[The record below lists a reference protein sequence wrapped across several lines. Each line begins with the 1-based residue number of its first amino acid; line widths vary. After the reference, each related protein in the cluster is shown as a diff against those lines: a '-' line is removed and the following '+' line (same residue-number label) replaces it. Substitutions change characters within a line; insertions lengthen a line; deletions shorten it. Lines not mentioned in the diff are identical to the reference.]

1 MVKQTSIMHTEFIT
15 LSWSGLWWSLGVGYA
30 ILILCVIGIV
40 ISENRNPLKALGWV
54 TALLLFPVGGII
66 LYFVFG
72 RSIRNVRMISR
83 RNRRKLLK
91 HEGTQP
97 LPKLD
102 RELSPE
108 NRQRIRL
115 AYSIGGANLYTGN
128 DIRIFTDGRSFFD
141 ELFDDLKKAREYI
154 NLQFYIIASDPLGR
168 QLRDILIE
176 RARAGVKVRVIYD
189 YIGSFDAR
197 RRDFFQRMKENGV
210 EVHSFFRL
218 SFPSHV
224 NRLNWRNHR
233 KVVVI
238 DGRIGYIGGM
248 NVAERYMGSFDGGKW
263 RDTAARIAGPCVGA
277 LQYHFAVDWKFMGHD
292 LLCDPVAGWSKDD
305 GAEVSDATLQVLASG
320 PNDRWGN
327 MTLLFYKAISTA
339 RRRVWLQT
347 PYFLPSDGLMKAL
360 ESAALAG
367 VDVRV
372 MMPRRSDSRILTY
385 ASHSYVE
392 ECLLA
397 GVKVYLYD
405 AGMLHAKVL
414 IVDND
419 FSTLG
424 STNFDFRS
432 LEHNFEENLVMYSN
446 EANRILAQGF
456 EEDSKDCSKLKIAE
470 WNRRDR
476 RRKVQESIYRLLSPI
491 L

>member
-1 MVKQTSIMHTEFIT
+1 MQIHYISLT
-15 LSWSGLWWSLGVGYA
+15 WSGILWGLGLAYGV
-30 ILILCVIGIV
+30 LILCVIAIV

-54 TALLLFPVGGII
+54 TALLLFPVGGVI
-66 LYFVFG
+66 LYFIFG

-83 RNRRKLLK
+83 RNRRRLLK
-91 HEGTQP
+91 QEGTLP

-102 RELSPE
+102 RELSSE

-115 AYSIGGANLYTGN
+115 AYNVGGANLYTGN
-128 DIRIFTDGRSFFD
+128 AIEIFDDGERHFK
-141 ELFDDLKKAREYI
+141 ELFDDLRKAKLYI
-154 NLQFYIIASDPLGR
+154 NLQFYIIASDSLGR
-168 QLRDILIE
+168 RLRDILIE
-176 RARAGVKVRVIYD
+176 RAIAGVKVRVIYD
-189 YIGSFDAR
+189 YIGSFDAG

-218 SFPSHV
+218 SFPYV
-224 NRLNWRNHR
+224 NRANWRNHR

-238 DGRIGYIGGM
+238 DGKIGYIGGM
-248 NVAERYMGSFDGGKW
+248 NVAERYVSGGDFGKW
-263 RDTAARIAGPCVGA
+263 RDTAARISGPCVAA
-277 LQYHFAVDWKFMGHD
+277 LQYHFAVDWKFIGQP
-292 LLCDPVAGWSKDD
+292 LLCDHINVMPDNYAGSIRK
-305 GAEVSDATLQVLASG
+305 VTMQVLASG

-339 RRRVWLQT
+339 RKRVWIQT
-347 PYFLPSDGLMKAL
+347 PYFLPSEGLLKAL

-372 MMPRRSDSRILTY
+372 MMPKRSDSKVLTY
-385 ASHSYVE
+385 ASQSYVE

-397 GVKVYLYD
+397 GIKVYLYD
-405 AGMLHAKVL
+405 AGMLHSKVL
-414 IVDND
+414 IVDDD

-432 LEHNFEENLVMYSN
+432 LEHNFEENLVLYSERTN
-446 EANRILAQGF
+446 SVLAERF
-456 EEDSKDCSKLKIAE
+456 ERDASESHRLKLAE
-470 WNRRDR
+470 WNRRPRGR
-476 RRKVQESIYRLLSPI
+476 RIQESVYRLLSPI

>member
-1 MVKQTSIMHTEFIT
+1 MHALFIS
-15 LSWSGLWWSLGVGYA
+15 LIWNGLWWSLTVGYA
-30 ILILCVIGIV
+30 VLILCVIAIV

-83 RNRRKLLK
+83 RNRRKLLR

-102 RELSPE
+102 RRLSVE

-128 DIRIFTDGRSFFD
+128 DVRIFD
-141 ELFDDLKKAREYI
+141 EGESHFEALFEDLRNAREYI
-154 NLQFYIIASDPLGR
+154 NLQFYIIACDKLGR

-197 RRDFFQRMKENGV
+197 RRDFFRRMKENGV

-238 DGRIGYIGGM
+238 DGNVGYIGGM
-248 NVAERYMGSFDGGKW
+248 NVAERYVTGGGLGKW
-263 RDTAARIAGPCVGA
+263 RDCGARISGPCVSA

-292 LLCDPVAGWSKDD
+292 LLCDPVG
-305 GAEVSDATLQVLASG
+305 GEVKGIGGDVTNVTLQVLASG

-327 MTLLFYKAISTA
+327 MLLLFYKAISTA

-347 PYFLPSDGLMKAL
+347 PYFLPSEALMKAL

-372 MMPRRSDSRILTY
+372 MMPRRSDSTILTY

-392 ECLLA
+392 ECLVA
-397 GVKVYLYD
+397 GIKVYFYD

-414 IVDND
+414 IVDDD

-432 LEHNFEENLVMYSN
+432 LEHNFEENLLMYSPETN
-446 EANRILAQGF
+446 AILSRSF
-456 EEDSKDCSKLKIAE
+456 EKDAEECTRLKLSE
-470 WNRRDR
+470 WNRRER
-476 RRKVQESIYRLLSPI
+476 KRKVQESIYRLLSPI

>member
-1 MVKQTSIMHTEFIT
+1 MYLDSIN
-15 LSWSGLWWSLGVGYA
+15 LSWSNIWWSLGVAYMV
-30 ILILCVIGIV
+30 LVLCVIGFV
-40 ISENRNPLKALGWV
+40 ISENRNPLKTLGWV

-91 HEGTQP
+91 HEGSQP

-102 RELSPE
+102 GSLSSE

-115 AYSIGGANLYTGN
+115 AYSIGAANLYTGN
-128 DIRIFTDGRSFFD
+128 DILLFSDGATHF
-141 ELFDDLKKAREYI
+141 EALFQDLSNAREYI
-154 NLQFYIIASDPLGR
+154 NLQFYIIACDPLGR
-168 QLRDILIE
+168 RLRDILIE

-238 DGRIGYIGGM
+238 DGCVGYIGGM
-248 NVAERYMGSFDGGKW
+248 NVAERYVSGGSSGKW
-263 RDTAARIAGPCVGA
+263 RDSAARVSGPCVAA

-292 LLCDPVAGWSKDD
+292 LLCDPIGGCCLRLLPDT
-305 GAEVSDATLQVLASG
+305 VSDVTLQVLASG

-372 MMPRRSDSRILTY
+372 MMPRRSDSRVLTY
-385 ASHSYVE
+385 ASHSYIE

-397 GVKVYLYD
+397 GIKVYLYD

-414 IVDND
+414 IVDDD

-432 LEHNFEENLVMYSN
+432 LEHNFEENLVMYSREIN
-446 EANRILAQGF
+446 SRLAASF
-456 EEDSKDCSKLKIAE
+456 EEDSRDCSRLKLSE
-470 WNRRDR
+470 WNRRPR
-476 RRKVQESIYRLLSPI
+476 SHRTQESLYRLLSPI

>member
-1 MVKQTSIMHTEFIT
+1 MCMDFGYIS
-15 LSWSGLWWSLGVGYA
+15 LSWTGIWWSLGVAYA
-30 ILILCVIGIV
+30 VLILCVIGFV
-40 ISENRNPLKALGWV
+40 ISENRNPLKSLGWV
-54 TALLLFPVGGII
+54 TALLLFPVGGVI

-83 RNRRKLLK
+83 RNRRKLLQ
-91 HEGTQP
+91 HEGSQP

-102 RELSPE
+102 NSLSPE

-128 DIRIFTDGRSFFD
+128 DIELFSDGESHFE
-141 ELFDDLKKAREYI
+141 ELFDDLRHAKEYI
-154 NLQFYIIASDPLGR
+154 NLQFYIIACDPLGR
-168 QLRDILIE
+168 RLRDILIE

-197 RRDFFQRMKENGV
+197 RRDFFRRMKENGV
-210 EVHSFFRL
+210 EVHSFFKL

-238 DGRIGYIGGM
+238 DGEIGYIGGM
-248 NVAERYMGSFDGGKW
+248 NVAERYVSGGPVGKW
-263 RDTAARIAGPCVGA
+263 RDTAARVTGPCVAA
-277 LQYHFAVDWKFMGHD
+277 LQYNFAVDWKFMGHA
-292 LLCDPVAGWSKDD
+292 LLCDPVGGKSPRLDNVVRD
-305 GAEVSDATLQVLASG
+305 VTLQVLASG

-347 PYFLPSDGLMKAL
+347 PYFLPSEGLMKAL
-360 ESAALAG
+360 ETAALAG

-372 MMPRRSDSRILTY
+372 MMPRASDSRVLTY

-392 ECLLA
+392 VCLLA
-397 GVKVYLYD
+397 GIKVYLYD

-432 LEHNFEENLVMYSN
+432 LEHNFEENMVMYSAEIN
-446 EANRILAQGF
+446 SRLAASF
-456 EEDSKDCSKLKIAE
+456 EEDACDCTRLKLSE
-470 WNRRDR
+470 WNRRSRSR
-476 RRKVQESIYRLLSPI
+476 RVQESLYRLLSPI

>member
-1 MVKQTSIMHTEFIT
+1 MQLDYINLNWDSI
-15 LSWSGLWWSLGVGYA
+15 WWSLSMAYGV
-30 ILILCVIGIV
+30 LILCVIGIV
-40 ISENRNPLKALGWV
+40 ISENRNPLKALGWIM
-54 TALLLFPVGGII
+54 ALLLFPVGGIV
-66 LYFVFG
+66 LYFIFG

-83 RNRRKLLK
+83 RNRRRLLK
-91 HEGTQP
+91 QENTAP

-102 RELSPE
+102 KELSPE

-115 AYSIGGANLYTGN
+115 AYNIGDANLYTGN
-128 DIRIFTDGRSFFD
+128 DVEIFKSGERHFE
-141 ELFDDLKKAREYI
+141 ELFDDLRHAKHYI
-154 NLQFYIIASDPLGR
+154 NLQFYIIANDKLGR
-168 QLRDILIE
+168 RLRDILIE

-218 SFPSHV
+218 SFPNHV
-224 NRLNWRNHR
+224 NRINWRNHR
-233 KVVVI
+233 KVVII
-238 DGRIGYIGGM
+238 DGTVGYIGGM
-248 NVAERYMGSFDGGKW
+248 NVAERYVSGGPAGKW
-263 RDTAARIAGPCVGA
+263 RDTAARISGPGVAA
-277 LQYHFAVDWKFMGHD
+277 LQYNFAVDWKFMGHQ
-292 LLCDPVAGWSKDD
+292 LLCDPVYPRPD
-305 GAEVSDATLQVLASG
+305 GLKGSMKNVTLQILSSG

-327 MTLLFYKAISTA
+327 MTLMFYKSISTA

-347 PYFLPSDGLMKAL
+347 PYFLPSEGLLKAL

-372 MMPRRSDSRILTY
+372 MIPRQSDSLILTS

-392 ECLLA
+392 ECLVA
-397 GVKVYLYD
+397 GIKVYLYN
-405 AGMLHAKVL
+405 AGMLHSKVL
-414 IVDND
+414 IIDDD

-432 LEHNFEENLVMYSN
+432 FEHNFEENLMLYSVESN
-446 EANRILAQGF
+446 EVLTRDF
-456 EEDSKDCSKLKIAE
+456 EADASESTRLKLSE
-470 WNRRDR
+470 WNRRSR
-476 RRKVQESIYRLLSPI
+476 GKRAQESLCRLLSPI

>member
-1 MVKQTSIMHTEFIT
+1 MHDVFISEFIS
-15 LSWSGLWWSLGVGYA
+15 LSWTNLWWGLGIGYVVM
-30 ILILCVIGIV
+30 ILCVIVVV
-40 ISENRNPLKALGWV
+40 ISENRNPLKTLGWV
-54 TALLLFPVGGII
+54 MALLLFPVGGVI

-102 RELSPE
+102 RQLSVE

-128 DIRIFTDGRSFFD
+128 DVMIFSNGERHFE
-141 ELFDDLKKAREYI
+141 ELFDDLRNAREYI
-154 NLQFYIIASDPLGR
+154 NLQFYIIACDPLGR
-168 QLRDILIE
+168 RLRDILIE

-218 SFPSHV
+218 SFPTHV

-238 DGRIGYIGGM
+238 DGKVGYIGGM
-248 NVAERYMGSFDGGKW
+248 NVAERYVSGGTLGKW
-263 RDTAARIAGPCVGA
+263 RDTAARITGPCVAA
-277 LQYHFAVDWKFMGHD
+277 LQYHFAVDWKFMGHE
-292 LLCDPVAGWSKDD
+292 LLCDPI
-305 GAEVSDATLQVLASG
+305 GAVTDVLREGVSNVTMQVLASG

-327 MTLLFYKAISTA
+327 MTLLFYKAISSA

-347 PYFLPSDGLMKAL
+347 PYFLPSEGLLKAL

-372 MMPRRSDSRILTY
+372 MMPMRSDSRVLTY

-414 IVDND
+414 IVDDD

-432 LEHNFEENLVMYSN
+432 LEHNFEENLVMYSP
-446 EANRILAQGF
+446 ETNRILTKNF
-456 EEDSKDCSKLKIAE
+456 EEDSKECVRLKLAE

-476 RRKVQESIYRLLSPI
+476 KRKFQESLCRLLSPI

>member
-1 MVKQTSIMHTEFIT
+1 MHELFISIT
-15 LSWSGLWWSLGVGYA
+15 WNGLWWSLTVGYA
-30 ILILCVIGIV
+30 VLILCVIAIV

-83 RNRRKLLK
+83 RNRRKLLR

-102 RELSPE
+102 RRLSVE

-128 DIRIFTDGRSFFD
+128 DVRIFD
-141 ELFDDLKKAREYI
+141 EGESHFEALFEDLRKAREYI
-154 NLQFYIIASDPLGR
+154 NLQFYIIACDSLGR
-168 QLRDILIE
+168 RLRDILIE

-238 DGRIGYIGGM
+238 DGNVGYIGGM
-248 NVAERYMGSFDGGKW
+248 NVAERYVTGGGFGKW
-263 RDTAARIAGPCVGA
+263 RDSVARISGPCVAA

-292 LLCDPVAGWSKDD
+292 LLCDPVG
-305 GAEVSDATLQVLASG
+305 GEVRGIGGDVSNVTLQVLASG

-327 MTLLFYKAISTA
+327 MLLLFYKAISTA

-347 PYFLPSDGLMKAL
+347 PYFLPSEALMKAL

-392 ECLLA
+392 ECLVA
-397 GVKVYLYD
+397 GIKVYFYD

-414 IVDND
+414 IVDDD

-432 LEHNFEENLVMYSN
+432 LEHNFEENLLMYSPETN
-446 EANRILAQGF
+446 AILARSF
-456 EEDSKDCSKLKIAE
+456 EDDAKESTRLKISD
-470 WNRRDR
+470 WNRRE
-476 RRKVQESIYRLLSPI
+476 RKRKIQESVYRLLSPI

>member
-1 MVKQTSIMHTEFIT
+1 MHELFISIT
-15 LSWSGLWWSLGVGYA
+15 WNGLWWSLTVGYA
-30 ILILCVIGIV
+30 VLILCVIAIV

-83 RNRRKLLK
+83 RNRRKLLR

-102 RELSPE
+102 RRLSVE

-128 DIRIFTDGRSFFD
+128 DVRIFD
-141 ELFDDLKKAREYI
+141 EGESHFEALFEDLRKAREYI
-154 NLQFYIIASDPLGR
+154 NLQFYIIACDSLGR
-168 QLRDILIE
+168 RLRDILIE

-238 DGRIGYIGGM
+238 DGNVGYIGGM
-248 NVAERYMGSFDGGKW
+248 NVAERYVTGGGFGKW
-263 RDTAARIAGPCVGA
+263 RDSVARISGPCVAA

-292 LLCDPVAGWSKDD
+292 LLCDPVG
-305 GAEVSDATLQVLASG
+305 GEVRGIGGDVSNVTLQVLASG

-327 MTLLFYKAISTA
+327 MLLLFYKAISTA

-347 PYFLPSDGLMKAL
+347 PYFLPSEALMKAL

-392 ECLLA
+392 ECLVA
-397 GVKVYLYD
+397 GIKVYFYD

-414 IVDND
+414 IVDDD

-424 STNFDFRS
+424 STNFEFRS
-432 LEHNFEENLVMYSN
+432 LEHNFEENLLMYSPETN
-446 EANRILAQGF
+446 AILARSF
-456 EEDSKDCSKLKIAE
+456 ENDAKESTRLKISD
-470 WNRRDR
+470 WNRRE
-476 RRKVQESIYRLLSPI
+476 RKRKIQESVYRLLSPI

>member
-1 MVKQTSIMHTEFIT
+1 MHDLFISLT
-15 LSWSGLWWSLGVGYA
+15 WNGLWWSLTVGYA
-30 ILILCVIGIV
+30 VLILCIIAIV

-54 TALLLFPVGGII
+54 TALLLFPIGGII

-83 RNRRKLLK
+83 RNRRKLLR

-102 RELSPE
+102 RRLSVE

-128 DIRIFTDGRSFFD
+128 DVRIFD
-141 ELFDDLKKAREYI
+141 EGESHFEALFNDLSRARDYI
-154 NLQFYIIASDPLGR
+154 NLQFYIIACDSLGR
-168 QLRDILIE
+168 RLRDILIE

-238 DGRIGYIGGM
+238 DGNVGYIGGM
-248 NVAERYMGSFDGGKW
+248 NVAERYVTGGGFGKW
-263 RDTAARIAGPCVGA
+263 RDSVARISGSCVAA
-277 LQYHFAVDWKFMGHD
+277 LQYHFAVDWKFMGQD
-292 LLCDPVAGWSKDD
+292 LLCDPVG
-305 GAEVSDATLQVLASG
+305 GEVRGIPGDVSNVTLQVLASG

-327 MTLLFYKAISTA
+327 MLLLFYKAISTA

-347 PYFLPSDGLMKAL
+347 PYFLPSEALMKAL

-392 ECLLA
+392 ECLVA
-397 GVKVYLYD
+397 GIKVYFYD

-414 IVDND
+414 IVDDD

-432 LEHNFEENLVMYSN
+432 LEHNFEENLLMYSPETN
-446 EANRILAQGF
+446 ATLAHSF
-456 EEDSKDCSKLKIAE
+456 ENDSRDCTRLKLSE
-470 WNRRDR
+470 WNRRER
-476 RRKVQESIYRLLSPI
+476 KRKVQESVYRLLSPI

>member
-1 MVKQTSIMHTEFIT
+1 MYLDSIN
-15 LSWSGLWWSLGVGYA
+15 LSWSDIWWSLGVVY
-30 ILILCVIGIV
+30 LVLVLCVIGFV
-40 ISENRNPLKALGWV
+40 ISENRNPLKTLGWV

-91 HEGTQP
+91 HEGSQP

-102 RELSPE
+102 GSLSPE

-115 AYSIGGANLYTGN
+115 AYSIGAANLYTGN
-128 DIRIFTDGRSFFD
+128 DIRLFSDGATHF
-141 ELFDDLKKAREYI
+141 EALFHDLSNAREYI
-154 NLQFYIIASDPLGR
+154 NLQFYIIACDPLGR
-168 QLRDILIE
+168 RLRDILIQ

-238 DGRIGYIGGM
+238 DGCVGYIGGM
-248 NVAERYMGSFDGGKW
+248 NVAERYVSGGSSGKW
-263 RDTAARIAGPCVGA
+263 RDSAARVSGPCVAA

-292 LLCDPVAGWSKDD
+292 LLCDPIGGCYGQLLPDT
-305 GAEVSDATLQVLASG
+305 VSDVTLQVLASG

-372 MMPRRSDSRILTY
+372 MMPRRSDSRVLTY
-385 ASHSYVE
+385 ASHSYIE

-397 GVKVYLYD
+397 GIKVYLYD

-414 IVDND
+414 IVDDD

-432 LEHNFEENLVMYSN
+432 LEHNFEENLVMYSREIN
-446 EANRILAQGF
+446 SRLVASFG
-456 EEDSKDCSKLKIAE
+456 EDSRDCSRLKLSE
-470 WNRRDR
+470 WNRRPR
-476 RRKVQESIYRLLSPI
+476 SHRTQESLYRLLSPI

>member
-1 MVKQTSIMHTEFIT
+1 MHTEFIT

-128 DIRIFTDGRSFFD
+128 DMRIFTDGRSFFD
-141 ELFDDLKKAREYI
+141 ELFEDLKKAREYI

-263 RDTAARIAGPCVGA
+263 RDTAARITGPCVGA

-397 GVKVYLYD
+397 GVKVYLYE

>member
-128 DIRIFTDGRSFFD
+128 DMRIFTDGRSFFD
-141 ELFDDLKKAREYI
+141 ELFEDLKKAREYI

-263 RDTAARIAGPCVGA
+263 RDTAARITGPCVGA

-397 GVKVYLYD
+397 GVKVYLYE

>member
-1 MVKQTSIMHTEFIT
+1 MHTEFIT

-238 DGRIGYIGGM
+238 DGKIGYIGGM

-263 RDTAARIAGPCVGA
+263 RDTAARITGPCVGA

-397 GVKVYLYD
+397 GVKVYLYE

>member
-248 NVAERYMGSFDGGKW
+248 NVAERYMGRFDGGKW
-263 RDTAARIAGPCVGA
+263 RDTAARITGPCVGA

-397 GVKVYLYD
+397 GVKVYLYE

>member
-1 MVKQTSIMHTEFIT
+1 MHTEFIT

-141 ELFDDLKKAREYI
+141 ELFEDLKKAREYI

-168 QLRDILIE
+168 RLRDILIE

-263 RDTAARIAGPCVGA
+263 RDTAARITGPCVGA

>member
-1 MVKQTSIMHTEFIT
+1 MRMLAEFIN
-15 LSWSGLWWSLGVGYA
+15 LSWTGVWWSLIIGYA
-30 ILILCVIGIV
+30 VLIVCVIGVV
-40 ISENRNPLKALGWV
+40 ISENRNPTKALGWV
-54 TALLLFPVGGII
+54 TALLLFPVGGVI

-72 RSIRNVRMISR
+72 RSLRNVRMISR
-83 RNRRKLLK
+83 RNRRKLLR

-97 LPKLD
+97 LPKLSG
-102 RELSPE
+102 ELSDD
-108 NRQRIRL
+108 NRRRIRL
-115 AYSIGGANLYTGN
+115 AYNIGGANLYTGN
-128 DIRIFTDGRSFFD
+128 SVKIFNNGTEHFD
-141 ELFDDLKKAREYI
+141 MLFDDLRRAEKYI
-154 NLQFYIIASDPLGR
+154 NLQFYIIACDSLGR
-168 QLRDILIE
+168 KLRDILID

-197 RRDFFQRMKENGV
+197 RHDFFQRMKENGV

-224 NRLNWRNHR
+224 NRINWRNHR

-238 DGRIGYIGGM
+238 DGRVGYIGGM
-248 NVAERYMGSFDGGKW
+248 NVAERYVGVGARFEGW
-263 RDTAARIAGPCVGA
+263 RDTAARVTGACIAA
-277 LQYHFAVDWKFMGHD
+277 LQYHFAVDWKFIGQD
-292 LLCDPVAGWSKDD
+292 LLCDPVGGGCDEDAGVDD
-305 GAEVSDATLQVLASG
+305 GVVGNVTTQILASG

-327 MTLLFYKAISTA
+327 MSLLFYKAISTS
-339 RRRVWLQT
+339 RKRVWLQS
-347 PYFLPSDGLMKAL
+347 PYFLPSEGLLRAL

-372 MMPRRSDSRILTY
+372 MMPRRSDSQLLTY
-385 ASHSYVE
+385 ASQSYVE

-397 GVKVYLYD
+397 GIKIYLYD
-405 AGMLHAKVL
+405 AGMLHSKVI

-432 LEHNFEENLVMYSN
+432 LEHNFEENLVMYSPETN
-446 EANRILAQGF
+446 KILAADF
-456 EEDSKDCSKLKIAE
+456 ERDSESCERLKLSE
-470 WNRRDR
+470 WNRRSR
-476 RRKVQESIYRLLSPI
+476 ERKVKESVYRLLSPI

>member
-1 MVKQTSIMHTEFIT
+1 MHDVLVNI
-15 LSWSGLWWSLGVGYA
+15 SWNGLWWSLGVGYA
-30 ILILCVIGIV
+30 ILILCVIAIV

-54 TALLLFPVGGII
+54 TALLLFPVGGVI

-83 RNRRKLLK
+83 RNRRKLLR

-102 RELSPE
+102 RQLSAE

-115 AYSIGGANLYTGN
+115 AYNIGGANLYTGN
-128 DIRIFTDGRSFFD
+128 EVRIFNDGESHFD
-141 ELFDDLKKAREYI
+141 ELFEDLRRAKEYI
-154 NLQFYIIASDPLGR
+154 NLQFYIIACDSLGR
-168 QLRDILIE
+168 RLRDILIE

-218 SFPSHV
+218 SFPRHV

-233 KVVVI
+233 KVVII
-238 DGRIGYIGGM
+238 DGKIGYIGGM
-248 NVAERYMGSFDGGKW
+248 NVAERYVTGGKFSKW
-263 RDTAARIAGPCVGA
+263 RDSVARITGPCVAA
-277 LQYHFAVDWKFMGHD
+277 LQYHFAVDWKFMGQD
-292 LLCDPVAGWSKDD
+292 LLCDSIYVDEESKSVNGIQD
-305 GAEVSDATLQVLASG
+305 VTLQVLASG

-347 PYFLPSDGLMKAL
+347 PYFLPSEGLIKAL

-372 MMPRRSDSRILTY
+372 MMPVSSDSRILTY

-397 GVKVYLYD
+397 GVKVYFYE

-414 IVDND
+414 IIDDD

-432 LEHNFEENLVMYSN
+432 LEHNFEENLLMYSPLTN
-446 EANRILAQGF
+446 AALARSF
-456 EEDSKDCSKLKIAE
+456 EEDAAECVKLKLSD

-476 RRKVQESIYRLLSPI
+476 KRKMQESIYRLLSPI

>member
-1 MVKQTSIMHTEFIT
+1 MHTDFIN
-15 LSWSGLWWSLGVGYA
+15 LGWNGLWWSLTVGYA
-30 ILILCVIGIV
+30 VLILCVIGIV

-54 TALLLFPVGGII
+54 TALLLFPVGGVI

-83 RNRRKLLK
+83 RNRRKLLR

-97 LPKLD
+97 LPRLD
-102 RELSPE
+102 RQLSPE

-128 DIRIFTDGRSFFD
+128 DLRFFNDGGSFFE
-141 ELFDDLKKAREYI
+141 ELFDDLRHAREYI

-168 QLRDILIE
+168 RLRDILIE

-197 RRDFFQRMKENGV
+197 RHDFFQRMKENGV
-210 EVHSFFRL
+210 EVHSFFKL

-238 DGRIGYIGGM
+238 DGKVGYIGGM
-248 NVAERYMGSFDGGKW
+248 NVAERYVTGGSLGKW
-263 RDTAARIAGPCVGA
+263 RDAAARIMGPCVSA

-292 LLCDPVAGWSKDD
+292 LLCDPVKACAVGEGEAD
-305 GAEVSDATLQVLASG
+305 VSDATLQVLASG

-347 PYFLPSDGLMKAL
+347 PYFLPSEGLMKAL

-385 ASHSYVE
+385 SSHSYVE

-397 GVKVYLYD
+397 GIKVYLYD
-405 AGMLHAKVL
+405 AGMLHSKVL
-414 IVDND
+414 IVDDD

-432 LEHNFEENLVMYSN
+432 LEHNFEENLVMYAPG
-446 EANRILAQGF
+446 ANSHLARCF
-456 EEDSKDCSKLKIAE
+456 ETDMAE
-470 WNRRDR
+470 STRLRLADWNRRERSR
-476 RRKVQESIYRLLSPI
+476 RVQESVYRLLSPI

>member
-1 MVKQTSIMHTEFIT
+1 MHELFISIT
-15 LSWSGLWWSLGVGYA
+15 WNGLWWSLTVGYA
-30 ILILCVIGIV
+30 VLILCVIAIV

-83 RNRRKLLK
+83 RNRRKLLR

-102 RELSPE
+102 RRLSVE

-128 DIRIFTDGRSFFD
+128 DVRIFD
-141 ELFDDLKKAREYI
+141 EGESHFEALFEDLRKAREYI
-154 NLQFYIIASDPLGR
+154 NLQFYIIACDSLGR
-168 QLRDILIE
+168 RLRDILIE

-238 DGRIGYIGGM
+238 DGNVGYIGGM
-248 NVAERYMGSFDGGKW
+248 NVAERYVTGGGFGKW
-263 RDTAARIAGPCVGA
+263 RDSVARISGPCVAA

-292 LLCDPVAGWSKDD
+292 LLCDPVGGEMRGIGGD
-305 GAEVSDATLQVLASG
+305 VSNVTLQVLASG

-327 MTLLFYKAISTA
+327 MLLLFYKAISTA

-347 PYFLPSDGLMKAL
+347 PYFLPSEALMKAL

-392 ECLLA
+392 ECLVA
-397 GVKVYLYD
+397 GIKVYFYD

-414 IVDND
+414 IVDDD

-432 LEHNFEENLVMYSN
+432 LEHNFEENLLMYSPETN
-446 EANRILAQGF
+446 AILARSF
-456 EEDSKDCSKLKIAE
+456 EDDAKESTRLKISD
-470 WNRRDR
+470 WNRRE
-476 RRKVQESIYRLLSPI
+476 RKRKIQESVYRLLSPI

>member
-1 MVKQTSIMHTEFIT
+1 MHTDFIN
-15 LSWSGLWWSLGVGYA
+15 LGWNGLWWSLAVGYA
-30 ILILCVIGIV
+30 VLILCVIAIV

-54 TALLLFPVGGII
+54 TALLLFPVGGVV

-83 RNRRKLLK
+83 RNRRKLLR

-102 RELSPE
+102 GALSPE

-115 AYSIGGANLYTGN
+115 AYSVGGANLYTGN
-128 DIRIFTDGRSFFD
+128 DLRFFSDGASFFE
-141 ELFDDLKKAREYI
+141 ELFDDLRHAREYI

-168 QLRDILIE
+168 RLRDILIE
-176 RARAGVKVRVIYD
+176 RARAGVKVRVIYN

-197 RRDFFQRMKENGV
+197 RHDFFQRMKENGV
-210 EVHSFFRL
+210 EVHSFFKL

-238 DGRIGYIGGM
+238 DGRVGYIGGM
-248 NVAERYMGSFDGGKW
+248 NVAERYLGASSPGGKW
-263 RDTAARIAGPCVGA
+263 RDSAVRITGPCVGA

-292 LLCDPVAGWSKDD
+292 LLCDPVKAPDFRG
-305 GAEVSDATLQVLASG
+305 GAPDVEDATLQVLASG

-347 PYFLPSDGLMKAL
+347 PYFLPSEGLLKAL

-372 MMPRRSDSRILTY
+372 MMPRRSDSRVLTF

-397 GVKVYLYD
+397 GIKVYLYD

-414 IVDND
+414 IVDDD

-432 LEHNFEENLVMYSN
+432 LEHNFEENLVMYAP
-446 EANRILAQGF
+446 EANRVLARSF
-456 EEDSKDCSKLKIAE
+456 EADAAE
-470 WNRRDR
+470 STRLRLADWNRRERSR
-476 RRKVQESIYRLLSPI
+476 RVQESVYRLLSPI

>member
-1 MVKQTSIMHTEFIT
+1 MHLDYISLTWNGI
-15 LSWSGLWWSLGVGYA
+15 WWSLGTAYVV
-30 ILILCVIGIV
+30 LILCVIGFV
-40 ISENRNPLKALGWV
+40 ISENRNPLKTLGWV

-83 RNRRKLLK
+83 RNRRKLLR
-91 HEGTQP
+91 HEVSQP
-97 LPKLD
+97 LPKFD
-102 RELSPE
+102 RSISDE
-108 NRQRIRL
+108 NKQRIRL
-115 AYSIGGANLYTGN
+115 AYSIGGANLYIGN
-128 DIRIFTDGRSFFD
+128 NIELFTDGERHFC
-141 ELFDDLKKAREYI
+141 ELFDDLRNAKDYI
-154 NLQFYIIASDPLGR
+154 NLQFYIIACDPLGR
-168 QLRDILIE
+168 RLRDILIE
-176 RARAGVKVRVIYD
+176 RARAGVRVRVIYD

-197 RRDFFQRMKENGV
+197 RHDFFQRMKENGV

-238 DGRIGYIGGM
+238 DGKIGYIGGM
-248 NVAERYMGSFDGGKW
+248 NVAERYVSGIGGAKW
-263 RDTAARIAGPCVGA
+263 RDTAARVTGPCVAA

-292 LLCDPVAGWSKDD
+292 LLCDSVGGRSPRLGDIVAG
-305 GAEVSDATLQVLASG
+305 VPIQVLASG

-339 RRRVWLQT
+339 KKRVWLQT
-347 PYFLPSDGLMKAL
+347 PYFLPSEGLMKSL

-372 MMPRRSDSRILTY
+372 MIPSHSDSSVLTY
-385 ASHSYVE
+385 ASHSYIE

-397 GVKVYLYD
+397 GIKVYLYK

-414 IVDND
+414 IVDDD

-432 LEHNFEENLVMYSN
+432 LEHNFEENLVMYSPEIN
-446 EANRILAQGF
+446 SRLMHSFIEDAQ
-456 EEDSKDCSKLKIAE
+456 ECVKLKLTD
-470 WNRRDR
+470 WNKRNRRR
-476 RRKVQESIYRLLSPI
+476 RAKESLCRILSPI

>member
-1 MVKQTSIMHTEFIT
+1 MHTEFIT

-54 TALLLFPVGGII
+54 TALLLFPIGGII

-141 ELFDDLKKAREYI
+141 ELFEDLKKAREYI

-238 DGRIGYIGGM
+238 DGKIGYIGGM

-263 RDTAARIAGPCVGA
+263 RDTAARITGPCVGA

-292 LLCDPVAGWSKDD
+292 LLCDPVARWSKDD

>member
-1 MVKQTSIMHTEFIT
+1 MHTEFIT

-141 ELFDDLKKAREYI
+141 ELFEDLKKAREYI

-238 DGRIGYIGGM
+238 DGKIGYIGGM

-263 RDTAARIAGPCVGA
+263 RDTAARITGPCVGA

-397 GVKVYLYD
+397 GVKVYLYE

>member
-1 MVKQTSIMHTEFIT
+1 MHTDFIN
-15 LSWSGLWWSLGVGYA
+15 LGWNGLWWSLTVGYA
-30 ILILCVIGIV
+30 VLILCVIGIV

-54 TALLLFPVGGII
+54 TALLLFPVGGVI

-83 RNRRKLLK
+83 RNRRKLLR

-97 LPKLD
+97 LPRLD
-102 RELSPE
+102 RQLSPE

-128 DIRIFTDGRSFFD
+128 DLRFFTDGGSFFE
-141 ELFDDLKKAREYI
+141 ELFDDLRHAREYI

-168 QLRDILIE
+168 RLRDILID

-197 RRDFFQRMKENGV
+197 RHDFFQRMKENGV
-210 EVHSFFRL
+210 EVHSFFKL

-238 DGRIGYIGGM
+238 DGKVGYIGGM
-248 NVAERYMGSFDGGKW
+248 NVAERYVTGGSLGKW
-263 RDTAARIAGPCVGA
+263 RDAAVRITGPCVSA

-292 LLCDPVAGWSKDD
+292 LLCDPVKACAVGVGVAD
-305 GAEVSDATLQVLASG
+305 VSDATLQVLASG

-347 PYFLPSDGLMKAL
+347 PYFLPSEGLMKAL

-385 ASHSYVE
+385 SSHSYVE

-397 GVKVYLYD
+397 GIKVYLYD
-405 AGMLHAKVL
+405 AGMLHSKIL
-414 IVDND
+414 IVDDD

-432 LEHNFEENLVMYSN
+432 LEHNFEENLVMYAPG
-446 EANRILAQGF
+446 ANSHLARCF
-456 EEDSKDCSKLKIAE
+456 ETDMAE
-470 WNRRDR
+470 STRLRLADWNRRERSR
-476 RRKVQESIYRLLSPI
+476 RVQESVYRLLSPI

>member
-1 MVKQTSIMHTEFIT
+1 MHELFISIT
-15 LSWSGLWWSLGVGYA
+15 WNGLWWSLTVGYA
-30 ILILCVIGIV
+30 VLILCVIAIV

-83 RNRRKLLK
+83 RNRRKLLR

-102 RELSPE
+102 RRLSVE

-128 DIRIFTDGRSFFD
+128 DVRIFD
-141 ELFDDLKKAREYI
+141 EGESHFEALFEDLRKAREYI
-154 NLQFYIIASDPLGR
+154 NLQFYIIACDSLGR
-168 QLRDILIE
+168 RLRDILIE

-238 DGRIGYIGGM
+238 DGNVGYIGGM
-248 NVAERYMGSFDGGKW
+248 NVAERYVTGGGFGKW
-263 RDTAARIAGPCVGA
+263 RDSVARISGPCVAA

-292 LLCDPVAGWSKDD
+292 LLCDPVG
-305 GAEVSDATLQVLASG
+305 GEVRGIGGDVSNVTLQVLASG

-327 MTLLFYKAISTA
+327 MLLLFYKAISTA

-347 PYFLPSDGLMKAL
+347 PYFLPSEALMKAL

-392 ECLLA
+392 ECLVA
-397 GVKVYLYD
+397 GIKVYFYD

-414 IVDND
+414 IVDDD

-432 LEHNFEENLVMYSN
+432 LEHNFEENLLMYSPETN
-446 EANRILAQGF
+446 AILARSF
-456 EEDSKDCSKLKIAE
+456 ENDAKESTRLKISD
-470 WNRRDR
+470 WNRRE
-476 RRKVQESIYRLLSPI
+476 RKRKIQESVYRLLSPI

>member
-1 MVKQTSIMHTEFIT
+1 
-15 LSWSGLWWSLGVGYA
+15 SLG
-30 ILILCVIGIV
+30 
-40 ISENRNPLKALGWV
+40 
-54 TALLLFPVGGII
+54 
-66 LYFVFG
+66 
-72 RSIRNVRMISR
+72 R
-83 RNRRKLLK
+83 R
-91 HEGTQP
+91 
-97 LPKLD
+97 
-102 RELSPE
+102 
-108 NRQRIRL
+108 
-115 AYSIGGANLYTGN
+115 
-128 DIRIFTDGRSFFD
+128 
-141 ELFDDLKKAREYI
+141 
-154 NLQFYIIASDPLGR
+154 
-168 QLRDILIE
+168 LRDILIE

-238 DGRIGYIGGM
+238 DGNVGYIGGM
-248 NVAERYMGSFDGGKW
+248 NVAERYVTGGGFGKW
-263 RDTAARIAGPCVGA
+263 RDSVARISGPCVAA

-292 LLCDPVAGWSKDD
+292 LLCDPVG
-305 GAEVSDATLQVLASG
+305 GEVRGIGGDVSNVTLQVLASG

-327 MTLLFYKAISTA
+327 MLLLFYKAISTA

-347 PYFLPSDGLMKAL
+347 PYFLPSEALMKAL

-392 ECLLA
+392 ECLVA
-397 GVKVYLYD
+397 GIKVYFYD

-414 IVDND
+414 IVDDD

-432 LEHNFEENLVMYSN
+432 LEHNFEENLLMYSPETN
-446 EANRILAQGF
+446 AILARSF
-456 EEDSKDCSKLKIAE
+456 EDDAKESTRLKISD
-470 WNRRDR
+470 WNRRE
-476 RRKVQESIYRLLSPI
+476 RKRKIQESVYRLLSPI